1 MARFV
6 VAPHG
11 WGEPWMGVLLLA
23 FFLSLCKKQV
33 SAQLTITSIPPWAI
47 EGGNVTL
54 SVQAIP
60 QNFISY
66 NWLRGATTNQVT
78 WILNFNFFSGGYT
91 PGPAHTDRETGSAD
105 GSLHI
110 IDVCASDNGIYT
122 LRLISSGENSCH
134 HAMLLVSEKL
144 HQPPVEA
151 QNLAPVEHTDS
162 LNLTCISP
170 NNDGTFQWFL
180 NLEVIQEGD
189 GPVISRDDR
198 VLTIPT
204 VTCNDSGTYHCEARN
219 HLGSRLSEAL
229 VVGVAYGPDTPIVTA
244 LDPDF
249 VIGSNLTLI
258 CLAYS
263 QPLAQYTWSFNGVAT
278 WEGQTLFMPSLSR
291 AHSGVYTCK
300 ASNSI
305 SGLHSSMDTII
316 TVSETL
322 PQPNVTA
329 SNLAPVEHV
338 DSISLHCLPP
348 RSTVAIHRYVNGQKL
363 FIGGHRELSLDCRT
377 LTLWNITRNDTGV
390 YQCESWNSAT
400 SSISNP
406 TLIKVI
412 YGPDP
417 PMVNPPDPEV
427 TSGVALT
434 LSCFADSN
442 PPAQYH
448 WEMDR
453 RPGPATQHLVIS
465 EVTVDQ

>member
-78 WILNFNFFSGGYT
+78 WNLNFNFFSGGYT
-91 PGPAHTDRETGSAD
+91 PGPAHTGRETGSAD
-105 GSLHI
+105 GSLNI
-110 IDVCASDNGIYT
+110 IDVCASD

-348 RSTVAIHRYVNGQKL
+348 RSTVAIHRYVSGQKL

>member
-1 MARFV
+1 M
-6 VAPHG
+6 
-11 WGEPWMGVLLLA
+11 
-23 FFLSLCKKQV
+23 
-33 SAQLTITSIPPWAI
+33 
-47 EGGNVTL
+47 
-54 SVQAIP
+54 
-60 QNFISY
+60 
-66 NWLRGATTNQVT
+66 
-78 WILNFNFFSGGYT
+78 
-91 PGPAHTDRETGSAD
+91 
-105 GSLHI
+105 
-110 IDVCASDNGIYT
+110 
-122 LRLISSGENSCH
+122 
-134 HAMLLVSEKL
+134 
-144 HQPPVEA
+144 
-151 QNLAPVEHTDS
+151 EHTDS

-180 NLEVIQEGD
+180 NLDVIQEGD
-189 GPVISRDDR
+189 GPVISRDGR
-198 VLTIPT
+198 VLTIPI
-204 VTCNDSGTYHCEARN
+204 VTCNDSGTYHCEIRN

-229 VVGVAYGPDTPIVTA
+229 VVGMAYGPDTPIVTA

-249 VIGSNLTLI
+249 VIGSNLTLVG
-258 CLAYS
+258 LAYS
-263 QPLAQYTWSFNGVAT
+263 HPLAQYTWSFSGVAM

-305 SGLHSSMDTII
+305 SGLHSSVDTII

-338 DSISLHCLPP
+338 ASISLHCLSL
-348 RSTVAIHRYVNGQKL
+348 RSTVTIHRYINGQKL
-363 FIGGHRELSLDCRT
+363 FVGGHREVSLDCRT

-406 TLIKVI
+406 TLVKVI
-412 YGPDP
+412 YGSDP
-417 PMVNPPDPEV
+417 HMVNPPDPEV
-427 TSGVALT
+427 TAGAALT

-442 PPAQYH
+442 RPAQYH

-465 EVTVDQ
+465 EVTLDQEGRYTCEASNSLTHLRGSVNGKIWISEVPGDDLQPALLRTTVPAGGIAGIALGVLISVVLTGTAGYFVGVIRSQVPALGPSEVMEPGLSVWGSQREPLIWELQASLAGTRGTEDQWVGLQGKNLLRNWWSALALGHHPFVLSSILGSRVRWK